1 MDNEL
6 LRAIDNI
13 TNDIAPF
20 WDLIFV
26 VAYILGGVSVLSG
39 LFMFG
44 RDKGQGHGAGYATI
58 VFGTLLLG
66 LPTVLDTVSQTL
78 FLADAPAGLA
88 GSGGGGGGVEDTFV
102 RFAVTIARLTGLCG
116 VVKGLA
122 MLRKVGSGSESNAGH
137 AVIFIVA
144 GVICLNIVTFMNALG
159 VSVGGTFQQ
168 VVSRLFAG
176 G

>member
-6 LRAIDNI
+6 LRAIANI

-20 WDLIFV
+20 WDLIFI
-26 VAYILGGVSVLSG
+26 VAYILGGVSVVVG

-44 RDKGQGHGAGYATI
+44 KGGQGHGTGWAMC
-58 VFGTLLLG
+58 VFGALLLG
-66 LPTVLDTVSQTL
+66 LPAVLDAVSQTL

-88 GSGGGGGGVEDTFV
+88 TGAGGGGGVEDTFV

-122 MLRKVGSGSESNAGH
+122 MLRRVGSGSESNIGH
-137 AVIFIVA
+137 AIIFIVA
-144 GVICLNIVTFMNALG
+144 GVICVNIVTFMNALG